1 VSDELALLD
10 ELEAD
15 LTAVEEAMATLD
27 RITADG
33 VGGAA
38 AATEIAAVVS
48 ADRFPDGTLVT
59 EVDLTEAPAAPAPTA
74 APAPGDDRTGGWPDQ
89 TWSAGD

>member
-1 VSDELALLD
+1 MSDELALLD

-33 VGGAA
+33 VGGVA
-38 AATEIAAVVS
+38 AATEITAVVS
-48 ADRFPDGTLVT
+48 AERFPDGTLVT
-59 EVDLTEAPAAPAPTA
+59 EVDLTEEPAPPVAPAPV
-74 APAPGDDRTGGWPDQ
+74 DDQPGGWPDQ
-89 TWSAGD
+89 TWSAGE

>member
-1 VSDELALLD
+1 MSDELALLD

-59 EVDLTEAPAAPAPTA
+59 EVDLTEEPAPPAT
-74 APAPGDDRTGGWPDQ
+74 PAPGDDRSGGWPDQ
-89 TWSAGD
+89 SWSAGG